1 MSETVTLELD
11 CVVDDLS
18 PIQLEQYEK
27 AEKEHDEI
35 RSKLNVGKHCVCA
48 SETTTQ
54 C

>member
-48 SETTTQ
+48 SETTT
-54 C
+54 